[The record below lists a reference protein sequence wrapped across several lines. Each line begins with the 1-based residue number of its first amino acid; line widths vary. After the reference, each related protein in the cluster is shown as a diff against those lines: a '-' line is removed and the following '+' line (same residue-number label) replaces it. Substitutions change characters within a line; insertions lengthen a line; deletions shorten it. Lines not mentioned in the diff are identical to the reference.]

1 MGPPRACPGTRAA
14 PDDGMAEPQGGEHR
28 LLHLLEQLL
37 EIDPEDSEHA
47 LDSAATAIA
56 EALPA
61 EKVDTFVVEGGVLR
75 ARGTSE
81 TDLGRLQQHLGLDV
95 LPIANGGRT
104 VQVFLGGREFR
115 DGGVQDDPDELAG
128 IKEMGVRS
136 TIATRFVVGTDPRGV
151 LQAASTREDAFDD
164 EDLQFLRAVGR
175 WVGILVHR
183 IELRDRAMRAATDE
197 GRRLAAEELVT
208 VLAHDLG
215 NYLTPL
221 RGRLEQNLRD
231 AVRDGREKSRER
243 LEASLQS
250 VDAITR
256 LTADLLDVSRIEEGI
271 LRLQPSRIA
280 VRDLVGEVA
289 HALASDQVRI
299 AIDVPEELSV
309 RGDLRRVRQV
319 LANLIGNAVKHSPAD
334 GTVAIEA
341 RRLDGAVEIR
351 VSDEGPGVPSDIMP
365 RVFKRYARGPR
376 STGLG
381 IGLYL
386 AERIASAHGGRLTL
400 DSTSSG
406 ATFSLRLPAPDGAS
420 SEEPS
425 LVYTDENGA
434 RDDRMRS

>member
-1 MGPPRACPGTRAA
+1 
-14 PDDGMAEPQGGEHR
+14 MAELPLGEHR

-47 LDSAATAIA
+47 LDEAATAIA
-56 EALPA
+56 AALPA
-61 EKVDTFVVEGGVLR
+61 EKVDTFIAEGAILR

-81 TDLGRLQQHLGLDV
+81 TDLGRLQQRMGLDV
-95 LPIANGGRT
+95 LPIANGGRA
-104 VQVFLGGREFR
+104 VQVFLGGKDFR
-115 DGGVQDDPDELAG
+115 DGRVQEDPDELPG
-128 IKEMGVRS
+128 IKELGVRS

-151 LQAASTREDAFDD
+151 LQASSTREDAFDE
-164 EDLQFLRAVGR
+164 EDMQFLRAVGR
-175 WVGILVHR
+175 WVGTLVSR

-231 AVRDGREKSRER
+231 AIRDGRDTHRQR

-250 VDAITR
+250 VDSITQ

-271 LRLQPSRIA
+271 LRLRPSVIG

-289 HALASDQVRI
+289 RALGADHVRI
-299 AIDVPEELSV
+299 AVEVPEDLSV
-309 RGDLRRVRQV
+309 RADQRRLRQV

-334 GTVAIEA
+334 GTVSIEA
-341 RRLDGAVEIR
+341 RRLDGEVEIR

-365 RVFKRYARGPR
+365 RVFTRYARGPR

-400 DSTSSG
+400 DSTPSG
-406 ATFSLRLPAPDGAS
+406 ATFALRLPAPDGAS

-434 RDDRMRS
+434 RDDKMRS

>member
-1 MGPPRACPGTRAA
+1 
-14 PDDGMAEPQGGEHR
+14 MADATEHEPR

-47 LDSAATAIA
+47 LDEAATAIA

-61 EKVDTFVVEGGVLR
+61 EKVDTFLAEGEILR

-81 TDLGRLQQHLGLDV
+81 TDLGRLQQDLGLDV

-104 VQVFLGGREFR
+104 AQVFFSGRDFR
-115 DGGVQDDPDELAG
+115 DGHVQHDPEELPGV
-128 IKEMGVRS
+128 KEMGIAS

-151 LQAASTREDAFDD
+151 LQASSTGEEAFDE

-175 WVGILVHR
+175 WVGTLVHR
-183 IELRDRAMRAATDE
+183 TELRDRAMRAATDE

-231 AVRDGREKSRER
+231 AVRDGRDTSRQR
-243 LEASLQS
+243 LEASIQS
-250 VDAITR
+250 VDAITQ

-271 LRLQPSRIA
+271 LRLQPSEIG
-280 VRDLVGEVA
+280 VRDLVREVA
-289 HALASDQVRI
+289 RALGSDHVRI
-299 AIDVPEELSV
+299 AVDVPENLSV
-309 RGDLRRVRQV
+309 KADLRRLRQV
-319 LANLIGNAVKHSPAD
+319 LANLVGNAVKHSPAN
-334 GTVAIEA
+334 GTVAISA
-341 RRLDGAVEIR
+341 RRLDGEVEIR

-365 RVFKRYARGPR
+365 RVFMRYARGPR

-400 DSTSSG
+400 DSTPSG
-406 ATFSLRLPAPDGAS
+406 ATFALRLPAPDEGS
-420 SEEPS
+420 SEDPS
-425 LVYTDENGA
+425 LGYTDENGA